1 VGIEAMSCQYNWS
14 SGVQGTLLSAFFWG
28 YALFQIPGGFL
39 TNKFG
44 GKLIFG
50 IGVLMTSILTCLVTY
65 LFRTRV
71 FFSPPNASQFEKKKK
86 TKLLSK
92 NRAFLRRN

>member
-1 VGIEAMSCQYNWS
+1 MRSNLSVGIEAMSCQYNWS

-50 IGVLMTSILTCLVTY
+50 VGVLMTSILTCLVTY
-65 LFRTRV
+65 HFIKMCTKSHFSFFLLLYILFCDGGN
-71 FFSPPNASQFEKKKK
+71 FF
-86 TKLLSK
+86 
-92 NRAFLRRN
+92 